1 MAALLGRLLPGAAG
15 LRHYHLRWQGMV
27 DMDVSGAETLAA
39 LLDDLDARGTRLV
52 LARVRSSL
60 RTTLRRLGVEQRLGT
75 ANIHLSVRR
84 TDRVVRDRLRDRGT
98 PAVAP

>member
-1 MAALLGRLLPGAAG
+1 MLNAE
-15 LRHYHLRWQGMV
+15 GMV
-27 DMDVSGAETLAA
+27 DMEVSGAETLAA

-75 ANIHLSVRR
+75 ANTHLSVR
-84 TDRVVRDRLRDRGT
+84 DAVRSASGALAGSSGT
-98 PAVAP
+98 GSGTAAPRPPAVAS